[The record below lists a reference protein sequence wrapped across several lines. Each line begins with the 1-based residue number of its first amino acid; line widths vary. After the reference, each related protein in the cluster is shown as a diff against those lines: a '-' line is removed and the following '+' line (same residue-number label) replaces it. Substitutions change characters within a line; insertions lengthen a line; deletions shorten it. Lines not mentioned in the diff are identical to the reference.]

1 MKRRQYWFTVLL
13 PIRILVC
20 FSWLWVNSIGAQTPA
35 PDIPGGLPQPVV
47 DLLEKA
53 DSLNRA
59 GNRQDAIE
67 KTEQA
72 LAQARDSL
80 GEHHTGVAD
89 VYERLG
95 NMYFNQRNLPKA
107 LEIFQKT
114 LLLNTELYGTAHQKV
129 ATNYM
134 MLAVVYNTSNQYAN
148 AILHGRQA
156 VSVYKSIG
164 GARSVGIATTYTG
177 LGLAHKFLGDYDRAI
192 EYYQMALD
200 IRKQI
205 LPPVHR
211 DLAFSFFNLGTTCE
225 IIGDY
230 ARADSF
236 NQKAL
241 EIRLALGETK
251 DNGLIYSYS
260 HIGNAHLTRGDP
272 DKALEFFQK
281 ALVIQKGFFPPEHPG
296 VAVNYTYQARAY
308 LEKGRSDKAIV
319 YHENALNQRLQI
331 FGRNNIE
338 TAYSFAGLGD
348 ALLAERRYPDAV
360 ARYNDALESRT
371 AVLGP
376 EHPQVA
382 LALFSL
388 GKAFRTSGDTA
399 KAEARFR
406 EALRIQSGKF
416 PAGHPDLAATWI
428 ELGKIASSAR
438 DWKEA
443 ETCFRNAAKALRYSG
458 IQSLE
463 AASDLPKLIAAL
475 HALTKLRLEQYRFAP
490 DKQHLN
496 AAHDYAAQAFA
507 ALRHHCRSLSTERAK
522 TSFADELYAV
532 YELAIHLNLLLAG
545 PNNNDSLRRTAF
557 DLAEQSKAAVM
568 RAKMKEN
575 DALAFAEIPDTL
587 LQCERDLRVG
597 ISWREKMRQDKLDAG
612 AGDTDSAILSLSAKI
627 FDLRQEHEAL
637 VARFDSNYPE
647 YFHLKHDRRT
657 ATIEQVQRAL
667 AADQTLLEYVV
678 GDSAI
683 FVFTINRDNYA
694 VTRLDKNFPLDSL
707 VAALRAG
714 ITEAHTNPSDA
725 SRAQAPRIYARSAF
739 ALYERL
745 VAPVRSR
752 LRTRVLVA
760 PDGVLGYVPF
770 EALLTELPDKAYRF
784 QSHRYLLHDYRFS
797 YCYSA
802 TLWLEMQEKQHARI
816 PPEGWLGMAPAFRG
830 DTALL
835 GNLFAHTDAVRK
847 GLAPLPFAGEEV
859 AAIARLTGGR
869 ALFGEAA
876 SKRTFLERCGDF
888 RVIHLSTHGQA
899 NDRSADY
906 SFLAFGDSTD
916 KALLFL
922 RDLYN
927 LRIGADLVVLSACET
942 GIGPLRRGEG
952 LMSLARAFSYAGAKS
967 IATTLWAVSDE
978 KTARLM
984 WNFYDCLH
992 EGLPKDEAL
1001 RQAKRD
1007 HIQQTGGDPFFWAG
1021 FIGIGDMRRVTF

>member
-1 MKRRQYWFTVLL
+1 MKGRQYRFKVLL
-13 PIRILVC
+13 PFQVLLC
-20 FSWLWVNSIGAQTPA
+20 FSWLWISPIGAQTPDA
-35 PDIPGGLPQPVV
+35 DIRAGLPKPVV

-53 DSLNRA
+53 DSLNRT
-59 GNRQDAIE
+59 GKRQGAIE
-67 KTEQA
+67 TVEQA

-80 GEHHTGVAD
+80 GERHAGVVD
-89 VYERLG
+89 ICETLG

-107 LEIFQKT
+107 LETFQKAV
-114 LLLNTELYGTAHQKV
+114 LLSTEVYGTAHRKV
-129 ATNYM
+129 ATNHM
-134 MLAVVYNTSNQYAN
+134 MLAVVYNTGNQYAN
-148 AILHGRQA
+148 AIRHGQQA
-156 VSVYKSIG
+156 VSIYKSIG
-164 GARSVGIATTYTG
+164 GERSVGIATTYTG

-192 EYYQMALD
+192 EYYQKALD

-211 DLAFSFFNLGTTCE
+211 DLAFSYFNLGTTCE
-225 IIGDY
+225 TIGDY

-241 EIRLALGETK
+241 DIRLALGETK

-281 ALVIQKGFFPPEHPG
+281 ALVIQKRVLPPEHPG
-296 VAVNYTYQARAY
+296 MAVNYTYQARAY
-308 LEKGRSDKAIV
+308 LEKGRSDKAIEF
-319 YHENALNQRLQI
+319 HESALNQRLLI

-338 TAYSFAGLGD
+338 TAYSFVGLGD
-348 ALLAERRYPDAV
+348 ALLAERRYADAI
-360 ARYNDALESRT
+360 ARYTEALESRT
-371 AVLGP
+371 AVLGA

-388 GKAFRTSGDTA
+388 GKAFREAGDTA

-406 EALRIQSGKF
+406 EALRIQSAKF
-416 PAGHPDLAATWI
+416 PTGHPDLAATWI
-428 ELGKIASSAR
+428 ELGKLASPAQR
-438 DWKEA
+438 WDEA
-443 ETCFRNAAKALRYSG
+443 EACFRNAAAALRYTG
-458 IQSLE
+458 MQSLKT
-463 AASDLPKLIAAL
+463 ASDLPKLIAAL
-475 HALTKLRLEQYRFAP
+475 HALTKLRLEQYRFTAGE
-490 DKQHLN
+490 QHLFV
-496 AAHDYAAQAFA
+496 AHDYAQQASA
-507 ALRHHCRSLSTERAK
+507 ALGLHCRSLSTERAK
-522 TSFADELYAV
+522 TRFADEFYAV

-545 PNNNDSLRRTAF
+545 TNGQDSLRRAAF

-587 LQCERDLRVG
+587 LQREHDLRVG
-597 ISWREKMRQDKLDAG
+597 ISWREKMRQDKLDTGIAE
-612 AGDTDSAILSLSAKI
+612 TDSAVLNLSAKI

-637 VARFDSNYPE
+637 VARFDRDFPD

-667 AADQTLLEYVV
+667 ADDQTLLEYVV
-678 GDSAI
+678 GDSTI
-683 FVFTINRDNYA
+683 FAFTINRNDYA

-707 VAALRAG
+707 VVALRAG
-714 ITEAHTNPSDA
+714 ITDAHTNPSDA
-725 SRAQAPRIYARSAF
+725 TRAQAPRAYTQSAF

-752 LRTRVLVA
+752 LRPRVVVA

-770 EALLTELPDKAYRF
+770 EVLLTELPEKAYRF
-784 QSHRYLLHDYRFS
+784 QSHQYLLHDYRFS

-802 TLWLEMQEKQHARI
+802 TLWLEMQEKQHRRI

-830 DTALL
+830 DTSLL
-835 GNLFAHTDAVRK
+835 SNLFAHTDAVRK

-859 AAIARLTGGR
+859 AAIARLTGGQ
-869 ALFGEAA
+869 ALLGEAA
-876 SKRTFLERCGDF
+876 SKNAFTERCGDF

-916 KALLFL
+916 QDLLFM

-967 IATTLWAVSDE
+967 IVTTLWAVSDE

-984 WNFYDCLH
+984 QNFYDCLH
-992 EGLPKDEAL
+992 EGAPKDEAL

-1007 HIQQTGGDPFFWAG
+1007 HIQQSGGDPFFWAG
-1021 FIGIGDMRRVTF
+1021 FIGIGDMQSVEF

>member
-1 MKRRQYWFTVLL
+1 MLSVVHNTGGQYEKSIAYDQKAI
-13 PIRILVC
+13 PILVKE
-20 FSWLWVNSIGAQTPA
+20 FGAES
-35 PDIPGGLPQPVV
+35 GPV
-47 DLLEKA
+47 A
-53 DSLNRA
+53 AS
-59 GNRQDAIE
+59 
-67 KTEQA
+67 
-72 LAQARDSL
+72 
-80 GEHHTGVAD
+80 
-89 VYERLG
+89 
-95 NMYFNQRNLPKA
+95 
-107 LEIFQKT
+107 
-114 LLLNTELYGTAHQKV
+114 
-129 ATNYM
+129 
-134 MLAVVYNTSNQYAN
+134 
-148 AILHGRQA
+148 
-156 VSVYKSIG
+156 
-164 GARSVGIATTYTG
+164 YTG
-177 LGLAHKFLGDYDRAI
+177 LGIAHKFLGDFDRAI
-192 EYYQMALD
+192 EYYQKALD
-200 IRKQI
+200 IRKQV

-211 DLAFSFFNLGTTCE
+211 DLAFSYFNLGTAYET
-225 IIGDY
+225 IGDY
-230 ARADSF
+230 ALADSL

-281 ALVIQKGFFPPEHPG
+281 ALIIQKRVFPPEHPG

-308 LEKGRSDKAIV
+308 LEKGRSDKAIE

-348 ALLAERRYPDAV
+348 ALLAERRYPEAV

-382 LALFSL
+382 LALFCL
-388 GKAFRTSGDTA
+388 GKAFRASGDAA

-406 EALRIQSGKF
+406 DALRIQSGKF

-428 ELGKIASSAR
+428 ELGKLISTAQRR
-438 DWKEA
+438 DEA
-443 ETCFRNAAKALRYSG
+443 ETCFRNAALALRYAD
-458 IQSLE
+458 IRTLE
-463 AASDLPKLIAAL
+463 TASDLPKLIIAL
-475 HALTKLRLEQYRFAP
+475 HERTKLWLEQYRATA
-490 DKQHLN
+490 DRQHLI
-496 AAHDYAAQAFA
+496 AAHDFALQAFA

-522 TSFADELYAV
+522 TRFADEFYAV
-532 YELAIHLNLLLAG
+532 YELAIHLSLLLDG
-545 PNNNDSLRRTAF
+545 TRDNDSLRLAAF

-575 DALAFAEIPDTL
+575 EALAFAEIPDTL
-587 LQCERDLRVG
+587 LQREHDLRVG
-597 ISWREKMRQDKLDAG
+597 ISWREKLRQDKLDAG

-657 ATIEQVQRAL
+657 ATMEQVQRAL
-667 AADQTLLEYVV
+667 ASDQTLLEYVV

-725 SRAQAPRIYARSAF
+725 SRAQAPQAYARSAF

-752 LRTRVLVA
+752 LRTRVVVV

-802 TLWLEMQEKQHARI
+802 TLWLEMQEKQHART

-859 AAIARLTGGR
+859 AAIAKLIGGR
-869 ALFGEAA
+869 ALFGETA
-876 SKRTFLERCGDF
+876 SKSAFTNRCSDF
-888 RVIHLSTHGQA
+888 RVVHLSTHGQA
-899 NDRSADY
+899 NDRSSDY

-916 KALLFL
+916 EALLFL
-922 RDLYN
+922 RELYN

-942 GIGPLRRGEG
+942 GIGILRRGEG

-967 IATTLWAVSDE
+967 IVTTLWAVSDE

-984 WNFYDCLH
+984 WSFYNYMN

-1007 HIQQTGGDPFFWAG
+1007 LIRQTTGDPFFWAG
-1021 FIGIGDMRRVTF
+1021 LIGIGDMRRVTF